1 MCICVA
7 PRMGRVTRQSPEPW
21 LFSWMQ
27 TNFNCQAFM
36 YSTLS
41 NEQAGE
47 LFTVRDMDINVF
59 CNSDNL
65 EYSTWE
71 RASLSF
77 WRLLDTLINDQAY
90 LEIQSR
96 LYLARKECE
105 HLSPKV
111 HGWFCLTKQGICWR
125 TLRKSESESF
135 RAKQAGP
142 PFTQGDTSALAQN
155 RHPGQPLPSLFY
167 YLTVLI

>member
-1 MCICVA
+1 MN
-7 PRMGRVTRQSPEPW
+7 RQESC
-21 LFSWMQ
+21 S
-27 TNFNCQAFM
+27 
-36 YSTLS
+36 
-41 NEQAGE
+41 
-47 LFTVRDMDINVF
+47 VRDMDINIF

-71 RASLSF
+71 WASLSF

-105 HLSPKV
+105 HLSPNV

-155 RHPGQPLPSLFY
+155 RHPGKPLPSLFLLPHSP
-167 YLTVLI
+167 YLAQRKSLAGKFRISLNLGIVGKFLYHIYKGS